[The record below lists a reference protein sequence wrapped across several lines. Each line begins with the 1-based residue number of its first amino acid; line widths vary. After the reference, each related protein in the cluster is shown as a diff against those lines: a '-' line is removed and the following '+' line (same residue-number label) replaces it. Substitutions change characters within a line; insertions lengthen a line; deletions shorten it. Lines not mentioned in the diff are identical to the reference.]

1 MREEKVLRICK
12 IVRKITVIIG
22 LAVTILPILFW
33 NYISDK
39 IPAHYGVFGKVDRV
53 GGKEELI
60 LLFFVLWLV
69 LGSLSVVSYYLKTS
83 GVSKYANEK
92 DNEHLQTIY
101 PMITWITFIVVC
113 IFAYMIIISILE
125 RNLGIFFLPITLIT
139 TFTPI
144 VVYIGK
150 ARKHSAG
157 NPSEKAKFV
166 QAESRE
172 EGIAYRTAVDWWLGL
187 IFISVIGMELWS
199 FIYNLFKNEKIEW
212 VTLGAI
218 VLILL
223 LVIPLVRIRYILY
236 SEHFLISA
244 GYLGKQR
251 IAYSSIVNIK
261 ETHNPLS
268 APACSLDRVEIDY
281 VVSGMHKFALI
292 SPVHLKMFKKE
303 LESRCEK

>member
-1 MREEKVLRICK
+1 MREEKVLRTCK

-33 NYISDK
+33 NYIPDK
-39 IPAHYGVFGKVDRV
+39 IPAHYGVSGKVDRV

-101 PMITWITFIVVC
+101 PMITWIT
-113 IFAYMIIISILE
+113 
-125 RNLGIFFLPITLIT
+125 LIT

-172 EGIAYRTAVDWWLGL
+172 EGIAYRTAVDWWLAL
-187 IFISVIGMELWS
+187 LFILVIGGELWIFFQS
-199 FIYNLFKNEKIEW
+199 LLNKGKVEW
-212 VTLGAI
+212 ITLVAVI
-218 VLILL
+218 LILL
-223 LVIPLVRIRYILY
+223 LVVPLVRIKYILY